1 MTKRLFYSCFLL
13 IFLVSNCVP
22 PSTGPSQEE
31 KLLEVKIDF
40 NDATTQ
46 KIYTLQ
52 DRLATDSLFGYCQ
65 HKNPTYRY
73 LAAMS
78 FASIQ
83 DKKALPVLENLLK
96 DNVDLVRIAAAF
108 SIGQMGDSISQNAL
122 IASFQQSDTLG
133 KSQKL
138 NATILEAV
146 GKCAAPRFL
155 KSVATVST
163 YNVTD
168 TLLLEG
174 QAWGIYRY
182 ALRSIVAA
190 EGTKKMVETVSNNRI
205 PNSVRFV
212 AASYLLRAKEIN
224 IDSIDAVHLASVMPT
239 ESDYRIRMGIASA
252 LGKAHNGPGYQGL
265 LSQYSRELDYRVK
278 STIIKAFGNYRYGT
292 VAPMILNS
300 LNDKNPHIANAS
312 ARFFYDNGLPID
324 APTLYWKLAKDSSLN
339 VETQALMYQVT
350 NKYTPYGAPNTK
362 NAVNWEINRKYDQA
376 STPYEKVTWLKA
388 MGENLWNYKIIHDKG
403 FSASHPAIKTGAVSV
418 LKDIAN
424 ASNFYYIY
432 GLGAKDV
439 RYNLFVYFMEAINT
453 GNVGMM
459 AEAAEGLRSS
469 TLNFKSFYDGM
480 KTGKDFL
487 TIAQGKLKLPR
498 DIETWNALQK
508 TIDYCSGTAATTPK
522 QPTYNQPID
531 WKLLNALPEKIQADI
546 QTQYGTITV
555 DLLKKTAPGT
565 VLNFVQLAKNGYF
578 DGKNF
583 HRVVSNFVAQGG
595 CPRGDG
601 YGSMDYTIR
610 SELLPLHYD
619 EAGYL
624 AMASS
629 GLHTECAQ
637 FFITTAP
644 ALHLDGRYTIFGKVT
659 AGLDLVQRIQI
670 GDVMTKVVIR

>member
-1 MTKRLFYSCFLL
+1 MTKCFFYSCLFIT
-13 IFLVSNCVP
+13 IFTTSCLP
-22 PSTGPSQEE
+22 PSTGPSEE
-31 KLLEVKIDF
+31 DKLLEVKIDF

-73 LAAMS
+73 MAAMA

-122 IASFQQSDTLG
+122 ITAFQQTDTLG

-155 KSVATVST
+155 KSIATVST
-163 YNVTD
+163 YNNTD

-182 ALRSIVAA
+182 ALRNVVAP
-190 EGTKKMVETVSNNRI
+190 EGTKKMVETVANNRL
-205 PNSVRFV
+205 PNNVRFV
-212 AASYLLRAKEIN
+212 AASYLLRAKEIV
-224 IDSIDAVHLASVMPT
+224 IDSVAAVQLSSTMSSET
-239 ESDYRIRMGIASA
+239 DYRIRMGIASA

-265 LSQYSRELDYRVK
+265 LTQYSRELDYRVK
-278 STIIKAFGNYRYGT
+278 STIIKAFGNYKYGT

-300 LNDKNPHIANAS
+300 LNDKNLHIANAS
-312 ARFFYDNGLPID
+312 ARFFYDNGLQID

-339 VETQALMYQVT
+339 VMTQAMMYQAT

-362 NAVNWEINRKYDQA
+362 NAVNWEITRKFDQ
-376 STPYEKVTWLKA
+376 TNNPYEKMAWLKA

-403 FSASHPAIKTGAVSV
+403 FSSSHPAVKTGAVSV

-424 ASNFYYIY
+424 SSNFYYVY

-453 GNVGMM
+453 GDVGMM
-459 AEAAEGLRSS
+459 AEAAEGLRST
-469 TLNFKSFYDGM
+469 TLNYKSFYDGM

-487 TIAQGKLKLPR
+487 TVAQSKLKLPR
-498 DIETWNALQK
+498 DIETWNAVQK
-508 TIDYCSGTAATTPK
+508 TVDYCTGVATTIPK

-546 QTQYGTITV
+546 QTQYGTITI

-583 HRVVSNFVAQGG
+583 HRVVSNFVVQGG
-595 CPRGDG
+595 CTRGDG

-619 EAGYL
+619 EAGYI

-637 FFITTAP
+637 FFITNAAAP
-644 ALHLDGRYTIFGKVT
+644 HLDGRYTIFGKVT
-659 AGLDLVQRIQI
+659 TGLDFVHKIQM
-670 GDVMTKVVIR
+670 GDVINKIVIR